1 MKNTAFRI
9 VTMILTVA
17 FFVSVCT
24 FEPFNL
30 NGKEIAVWYSHFA
43 KQLIK
48 TAKIT
53 F

>member
-17 FFVSVCT
+17 FFISVCT

-30 NGKEIAVWYSHFA
+30 NGKGDSCVVFPLHKAA
-43 KQLIK
+43 D
-48 TAKIT
+48 
-53 F
+53 